1 MLLMVVVVAA
11 KMQKQFPKKLALPLK
26 AQKKRK
32 FSFLHFFS
40 GETFK

>member
-1 MLLMVVVVAA
+1 MLMVVVVAA

-26 AQKKRK
+26 AQ
-32 FSFLHFFS
+32 FFFLIFFS